1 MKIILDLDKSMNNYE
16 WEDKKELKDFIDNY
30 MLPTLWE
37 LYDKYGFESG
47 TDVFTNEEVNKLYD
61 ILDMFRDYKL
71 KGERKNGR
79 F

>member
-37 LYDKYGFESG
+37 LYDKYNFESE
-47 TDVFTNEEVNKLYD
+47 TDVFTDEEVNKLYD

-71 KGERKNGR
+71 KGEKK
-79 F
+79 

>member
-1 MKIILDLDKSMNNYE
+1 MKIILDLDKSMSNYE

-37 LYDKYGFESG
+37 LYDKYNFESE
-47 TDVFTNEEVNKLYD
+47 TDVFTDEEVNKLYD

-71 KGERKNGR
+71 KGERK
-79 F
+79 